1 MGEACVN
8 FNLANGAVQHANC
21 SSSDWFAVQTGY
33 RCEQRVA
40 QGLVTKGF
48 ETYLPLMREVHHWTD
63 RKKIVDVPVFSGY
76 LFVRCDPDVQNRVRV
91 LETPGTLRLLG
102 GNHAPSPV
110 PDHEVEAV
118 RRMLSSGLDCERCE
132 SLTPGS
138 IVRVVC
144 GPLAGLRGRLVKI
157 KNNVRLIVAISLFS
171 QAISTELQLDD
182 VEVVQL
188 TSGKDKI
195 G

>member
-8 FNLANGAVQHANC
+8 FNSTTGAIQNTNC
-21 SSSDWFAVQTGY
+21 ISSTWFAVQTGY

-40 QGLVTKGF
+40 QGLMTKGF
-48 ETYLPLMREVHHWTD
+48 ETYLPLLREVHHWSD

-91 LETPGTLRLLG
+91 LETAGTLRLLG

-110 PDHEVEAV
+110 PEHEIEAV
-118 RRMLSSGLDCERCE
+118 RRMLSSGLECDRCD
-132 SLTPGS
+132 SLTPGT

-144 GPLAGLRGRLVKI
+144 GPLAGLNGRLVKV
-157 KNNVRLIVAISLFS
+157 KSSVRLIVSVSLFS
-171 QAISTELQLDD
+171 QAIFTELQLDD
-182 VEVVQL
+182 IEVVQPAAR
-188 TSGKDKI
+188 KDKV